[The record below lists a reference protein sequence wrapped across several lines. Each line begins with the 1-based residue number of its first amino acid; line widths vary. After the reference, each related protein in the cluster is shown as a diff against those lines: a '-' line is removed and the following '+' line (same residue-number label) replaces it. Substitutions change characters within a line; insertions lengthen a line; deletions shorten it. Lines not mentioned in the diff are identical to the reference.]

1 VHPSTEQGS
10 VALAGFGDERA
21 TPSRNQT
28 SFHIFPLLNLQLNM
42 DLGATDNPQSGLA
55 SMSCLSCKERKQKCD
70 KALPDCS
77 RCERWVHS
85 LHFNSQLMS
94 FGRLLLKCHYPK
106 PASPHSPPLSSNGSN
121 GSLDGNEA
129 LIQGFASIAARGQ
142 EYHGQVLNLILEHRQ
157 HFEDMTDTF
166 FNSYHKWVPI
176 VHQESFREYRNA
188 TRTDICRGLT
198 TLTLSMCLITR
209 PFMDGETPNPLRLSL
224 YKALSRL
231 FWDPESIAQPTLPLI
246 QSGVI
251 LSSYEYGQG
260 TSDAAYMTICTC
272 LSMGQVCG
280 LGKPPPGHDQIQYP
294 FPGIWTPRDEGLR
307 TWWASLIHER
317 SVSRSSCPLPDQD
330 YIPLKLTFSF

>member
-1 VHPSTEQGS
+1 VIKHY
-10 VALAGFGDERA
+10 VAAPAAKGG
-21 TPSRNQT
+21 
-28 SFHIFPLLNLQLNM
+28 
-42 DLGATDNPQSGLA
+42 
-55 SMSCLSCKERKQKCD
+55 
-70 KALPDCS
+70 
-77 RCERWVHS
+77 VHS
-85 LHFNSQLMS
+85 LHFNSQPMS

-106 PASPHSPPLSSNGSN
+106 PASPPSPPPSSNGSN
-121 GSLDGNEA
+121 GSLDGNET
-129 LIQGFASIAARGQ
+129 LIQGFSSIVARGQ

-157 HFEDMTDTF
+157 HFEDMTVTF

-198 TLTLSMCLITR
+198 VLTLSMCLITR
-209 PFMDGETPNPLRLSL
+209 PFMDGETPDPLRLSL
-224 YKALSRL
+224 HKALSRL

-246 QSGVI
+246 QAGVI

-280 LGKPPPGHDQIQYP
+280 LGKPPPGYDQIQFP
-294 FPGIWTPRDEGLR
+294 LPGIWTPRDEGLR

-317 SVSRSSCPLPDQD
+317 SVSRSSCSLPD
-330 YIPLKLTFSF
+330 